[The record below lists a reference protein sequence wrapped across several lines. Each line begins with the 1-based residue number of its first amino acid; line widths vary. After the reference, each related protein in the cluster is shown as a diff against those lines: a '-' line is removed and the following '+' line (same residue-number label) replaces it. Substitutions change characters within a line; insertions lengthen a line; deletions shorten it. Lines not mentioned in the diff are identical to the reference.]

1 MTQSIGTK
9 IDELYQARA
18 ARLTLEA
25 QVKDLK
31 AVETQIKED
40 IIAELST
47 SGLQG
52 AKGQVA
58 TASITHKVRP
68 IVHDWDAVYEYIHKN
83 DMFALLHQRIT
94 TTLWGAMRDEGE
106 EVPGI
111 AAEDYVDLS
120 LTKASR
126 S

>member
-9 IDELYQARA
+9 IDELYEARA
-18 ARLTLEA
+18 ARLKLEA

-40 IIAELST
+40 IVASLSA

-52 AKGQVA
+52 AKGNVA

-68 IVHDWDAVYEYIHKN
+68 IVHDWDAVYGYIRDN

-94 TTLWGAMRDEGE
+94 TTLWGAMREEGE

-111 AAEDYVDLS
+111 AAEDYTDLS
-120 LTKASR
+120 LTKATR
-126 S
+126 G